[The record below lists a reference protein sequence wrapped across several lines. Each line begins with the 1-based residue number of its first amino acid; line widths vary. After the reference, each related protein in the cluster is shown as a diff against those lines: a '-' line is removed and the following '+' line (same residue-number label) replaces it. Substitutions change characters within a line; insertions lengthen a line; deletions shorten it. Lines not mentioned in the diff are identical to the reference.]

1 MGKKYAAFVRFAVR
15 ESLLKK
21 NNKKKTQKNMV
32 NDFVLLYP

>member
-21 NNKKKTQKNMV
+21 KKKKKNMV